1 MIPNQVYDISKME
14 PKEPIIFMLD
24 KFDLTTN
31 KSEIEKVKRLW
42 NKYKEGRLKNL
53 YKQGYPLKLIRQYLR
68 CTYKELYQKIEELGL
83 RR

>member
-1 MIPNQVYDISKME
+1 MK
-14 PKEPIIFMLD
+14 
-24 KFDLTTN
+24 
-31 KSEIEKVKRLW
+31 W